1 MGFLDRLKYQR
12 QSVEGGAQRAA
23 GRLRGDKPQENA
35 GKRRQKASELKR
47 AADHF
52 KDALKKK

>member
-12 QSVEGGAQRAA
+12 QNVEGGGQRVA

-47 AADHF
+47 AAEHF
-52 KDALKKK
+52 KHALKRK